1 MYLYSVAFFFLPA
14 LLEKQ
19 QIFAKFYF
27 TVFLFPRGCFNRKS
41 EDCVAEFFDVCDG
54 VLSQDSQE
62 LSTLV
67 AHSVIVPAFYF
78 IFGFVSF

>member
-27 TVFLFPRGCFNRKS
+27 TVFLFPCGCFNRKS
-41 EDCVAEFFDVCDG
+41 EDCVAEFIDVCDG